1 MQSGSFRQVVTDTH
15 ASYNESN
22 KYSTLS
28 GRKKVFA
35 TQIDV
40 RSSDV
45 YFLVV
50 GTPPIQE

>member
-1 MQSGSFRQVVTDTH
+1 MKATNSLLYVG
-15 ASYNESN
+15 
-22 KYSTLS
+22 
-28 GRKKVFA
+28 GKKVFA